1 MSPNPVSSGEFSH
14 QEKLSSCPGGGESVL
29 GVQLEPLLQQ
39 LIDSE
44 ESVRQKAQETLNG
57 LSDEQ
62 CVEMLADPELPE
74 ALARH
79 FLNPAHARP
88 SLLSVL
94 LTHPCVPQ
102 DAIATLA
109 ATAGP
114 ELIPAVLE
122 HMDLLNTAALVA
134 LKKNPAYQVQ
144 QQKPAS
150 RVAGLTKEEKLAL
163 AQQTQEIRH
172 TEQVSILAALAFDP
186 DEAVR
191 RAAQETLA
199 RLPDEQ
205 YVEALTAPY
214 LDDNVARYFLD
225 SAQARPSLVPILLS
239 HPDVPQDAVAAL
251 AATAGVEL
259 IPVLLDQLDLLHTAA
274 LVALRDNPAYLYW
287 QKEPPSEGMVVEL
300 DLLQMLIQEM
310 ETGEAQ
316 RGWADEA
323 EIEAEAK
330 ASPAQQGIVQ
340 KIAKMS
346 VAQRVKLALLGNR
359 EERGLLIRDSSRVVT
374 RAVLGSPKLTDG
386 EVENFAAMR
395 NVSQDVLRLISMNRK
410 FIRNYTI
417 LKNLVSNPRL
427 PIDIGL
433 SLLSRLMVNDL
444 RTVAGSKEIPD
455 TTRKMAEKLYK
466 ARQHS

>member
-1 MSPNPVSSGEFSH
+1 M
-14 QEKLSSCPGGGESVL
+14 
-29 GVQLEPLLQQ
+29 EPLIQQ
-39 LIDSE
+39 LTDTE
-44 ESVRQKAQETLNG
+44 ESVRRKAQETLNS

-62 CVEMLADPELPE
+62 CVEMLADPSLPE
-74 ALARH
+74 AVARH
-79 FLNPAHARP
+79 FLNPANVRP

-114 ELIPAVLE
+114 ELIPAMLE
-122 HMDLLNTAALVA
+122 HLDLLNTEALVA
-134 LKKNPAYQVQ
+134 LQKNPAYQVQ
-144 QQKPAS
+144 QQKPS
-150 RVAGLTKEEKLAL
+150 RRVAGLTKGEKLAL
-163 AQQTQEIRH
+163 AQQTQEIRQP
-172 TEQVSILAALAFDP
+172 EQVSILAALAFDP

-191 RAAQETLA
+191 LAVQETLG

-205 YVEALTAPY
+205 YVETLTAPF
-214 LDDNVARYFLD
+214 LEDNVARYFLD
-225 SAQARPSLVPILLS
+225 PARARPSLVPILLA

-274 LVALRDNPAYLYW
+274 LVALRDNPAYLHW
-287 QKEPPSEGMVVEL
+287 QKEPPSEGTVVEL

-310 ETGEAQ
+310 EAGETQ
-316 RGWADEA
+316 RVWADEA

-330 ASPAQQGIVQ
+330 ASPAKQGIVQ

-417 LKNLVSNPRL
+417 LRNLVSNARL

-444 RTVAGSKEIPD
+444 RAVAISKEIPD

>member
-1 MSPNPVSSGEFSH
+1 M
-14 QEKLSSCPGGGESVL
+14 
-29 GVQLEPLLQQ
+29 EPLIQQ
-39 LIDSE
+39 LTDTE
-44 ESVRQKAQETLNG
+44 ESVRRKAQETLNS

-62 CVEMLADPELPE
+62 CVEMLADPSLPE
-74 ALARH
+74 AAARH
-79 FLNPAHARP
+79 FLNPANARP
-88 SLLSVL
+88 SLLGVL
-94 LTHPCVPQ
+94 LTHPSVPQ

-114 ELIPAVLE
+114 ELIPAMLE
-122 HMDLLNTAALVA
+122 HLDLLNTEALVA
-134 LKKNPAYQVQ
+134 LQKNPAYQVQ
-144 QQKPAS
+144 QQKPS
-150 RVAGLTKEEKLAL
+150 RRVAGLTKGEKLAL
-163 AQQTQEIRH
+163 AQQTQEIRQP
-172 TEQVSILAALAFDP
+172 EQVSILAALAFDP

-191 RAAQETLA
+191 LAVQETLG

-205 YVEALTAPY
+205 YVETLTAPF
-214 LDDNVARYFLD
+214 LEDNVARYFLD
-225 SAQARPSLVPILLS
+225 PARARPSLVPILLA

-274 LVALRDNPAYLYW
+274 LVALRENPAYLHW

-310 ETGEAQ
+310 EAGETQ
-316 RGWADEA
+316 RVWADEA

-330 ASPAQQGIVQ
+330 ESPAKLGIVQ

-359 EERGLLIRDSSRVVT
+359 EERGLLIRDSSKVVT

-417 LKNLVSNPRL
+417 LRNLVSNARL

-444 RTVAGSKEIPD
+444 RTVAGSKDVPD